1 MNALRRQLV
10 SAALAATLG
19 FSVATAE
26 ERPAGSGAPM
36 PRPRL
41 TEPLRIKAEELA
53 RDAKASGTVTM
64 DTFVVRESRPP
75 NSLQNGPPG
84 EQPTVGK
91 FSITHGGYRLKT
103 DGAKFSTEVGL
114 WRHRSEEHTSEL
126 QSRFG
131 ISYAVFC

>member
-10 SAALAATLG
+10 SAAPAATLG

-26 ERPAGSGAPM
+26 ERPAGSGARM

-75 NSLQNGPPG
+75 NSIQNGPPG
-84 EQPTVGK
+84 EQP
-91 FSITHGGYRLKT
+91 GYRWKT

-114 WRHRSEEHTSEL
+114 WRHISVVPKWDEENLLRRSAAGL
-126 QSRFG
+126 VVARLA
-131 ISYAVFC
+131 AV